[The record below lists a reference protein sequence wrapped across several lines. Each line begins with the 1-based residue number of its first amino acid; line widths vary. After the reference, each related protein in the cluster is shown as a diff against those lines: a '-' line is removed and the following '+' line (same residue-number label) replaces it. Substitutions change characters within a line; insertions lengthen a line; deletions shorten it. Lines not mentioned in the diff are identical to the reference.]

1 MIYSWLLKCV
11 AASVVCCSVLQC
23 VAVSALCCIISTIP
37 HTNRAIS
44 TLNSG
49 CGDSW
54 FIVAV
59 CCSIC
64 SVLQCVAISSVCCIP
79 TEPFQSETLVAGS
92 MHSFTTLLHTAT
104 HCNTLQ
110 HPTSYQNSHFKA
122 SLWLWWLF
130 VHLLYCYTPQH
141 TATHCNTLQYPTSY
155 QQSHF
160 NSKLWCRWFMY
171 SFTTLLHTAF
181 TTPLRAATRCNTLQH
196 AATHC
201 GTPQHPTN
209 RAISTLNS
217 DADYSR
223 IFDLWGGT

>member
-23 VAVSALCCIISTIP
+23 VAVSALCCIISTMP

-141 TATHCNTLQYPTSY
+141 TATHCNIPPHTNKVISTL
-155 QQSHF
+155 
-160 NSKLWCRWFMY
+160 NSGAGDLCIH
-171 SFTTLLHTAF
+171 LLH
-181 TTPLRAATRCNTLQH
+181 CYTLHLLHRYAPQH

-201 GTPQHPTN
+201 NTLQHTAAHRSILP
-209 RAISTLNS
+209 
-217 DADYSR
+217 
-223 IFDLWGGT
+223 IFPFHP